1 MGKKLSY
8 IGQSILRHKYLWTI
22 ILFVIIV
29 GFIDSNSML
38 QRYKL
43 SQNNAAIRA
52 EIKQYDERYKAD
64 SRTFRDLQMSEE
76 AVENVARVELFMKT
90 DNEDVYVI
98 EEN

>member
-1 MGKKLSY
+1 MGKKLSSL
-8 IGQSILRHKYLWTI
+8 GRSVWRHKYFWTI
-22 ILFVIIV
+22 LLFIVLV

-38 QRYKL
+38 QRYRL
-43 SQNNAAIRA
+43 TENNAALRE
-52 EIKQYDERYKAD
+52 EIHQYEELYNAD
-64 SRTFRDLQMSEE
+64 SRTFRELQVSEE